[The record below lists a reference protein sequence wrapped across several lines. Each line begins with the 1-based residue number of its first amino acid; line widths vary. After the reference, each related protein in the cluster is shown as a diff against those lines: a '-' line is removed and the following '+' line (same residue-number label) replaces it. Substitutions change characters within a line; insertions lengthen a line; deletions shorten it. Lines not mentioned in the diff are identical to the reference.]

1 LCVGHKIAELKRD
14 SEVKRQASYFRT
26 FVQLEPAGA
35 ARHYRSM
42 ARRGALLLFL
52 AAGISSCSLF
62 HRPTPQQKMF
72 DALNRGDGAQA
83 SEMWLAMSQKDRM
96 KFNRGEGIAPTVPS
110 QEDVMKKLS
119 DMSPDDM
126 EGQVTIKP
134 PGTGASLLDLPKY
147 AGPQGG
153 AAPPAAAPETSG
165 ESEEQP

>member
-1 LCVGHKIAELKRD
+1 
-14 SEVKRQASYFRT
+14 
-26 FVQLEPAGA
+26 
-35 ARHYRSM
+35 
-42 ARRGALLLFL
+42 
-52 AAGISSCSLF
+52 
-62 HRPTPQQKMF
+62 
-72 DALNRGDGAQA
+72 
-83 SEMWLAMSQKDRM
+83 MWLAMSQRDRM

-153 AAPPAAAPETSG
+153 ATRPAAAPETSG